1 MAKFKIQIGGN
12 LPSFKLPV
20 TFTCPDGKEA
30 TITMTVKHRSTDEMK
45 DFYES
50 EDKAPKGNAE
60 FIRFMAE
67 GWDLDDEFNDEN
79 ISGFAHTSRHLSWR
93 CRKLTWPRLRA
104 TVQKFK
110 AGCLSHASA

>member
-50 EDKAPKGNAE
+50 EDKAP
-60 FIRFMAE
+60 
-67 GWDLDDEFNDEN
+67 
-79 ISGFAHTSRHLSWR
+79 
-93 CRKLTWPRLRA
+93 
-104 TVQKFK
+104 
-110 AGCLSHASA
+110 